1 MQRITWYGLLAV
13 VALIAPI
20 GGQAQAPQGQ
30 MPRASV
36 RELATIEA
44 DVTKIDLLP
53 SGRALIYTV
62 LSDRDTNRGRPR
74 AEDSTFTYD
83 IATKRSTLLGT
94 NMLGQK
100 VSPQGDRF
108 AFIRSSEDGRS
119 FVWTMPIDPE
129 TGIATGQA
137 QRVGLQP
144 GAGGAFSPDG
154 RMLLLH
160 ASRQDGAQDLVVTPA
175 TGGVER
181 IVANYPRGF
190 RSGGWSP
197 DGKSLYVVRESDDPR
212 TAVERVPVVG
222 GRSEPVVPR
231 TPITGNTVVGLS
243 PDGRVAF
250 FRANPDRYF
259 YRTIS
264 GVEGEISVALPP
276 LDTGWSY
283 NPRIES
289 RLQYAT
295 FTQVRHQ
302 GVRILDLATGQARD
316 LLPGV
321 HTSAPAWSPD
331 GRRIAV
337 LSGPLSH
344 RDIIVMNA
352 DGSGQRRYPLSPHL
366 MNGGSGGTP
375 WWPMPWSPDGRF
387 LAFRVNDGH
396 KVARVPA
403 DQLQIAL
410 LDLNSGQTRVL
421 ETSPGDFNDFVWRP
435 DSKGLRALK
444 RTFGTDGSSSR
455 WSIVEIP
462 LNGTEQLLRDISA
475 EFPGVNGIDFSSGR
489 AVVVRVASSLR
500 AGLFLVPLDGS
511 AARRLPDRG
520 AEPGSRFGIGRLVG
534 NQLFLGQVDAKG
546 EVRVM
551 TILSTVD
558 YSTRTLRL
566 PFHVVSNVVVRP
578 DGKDILLAGKASGD
592 SVNKLFLVPLDGS
605 ATRLLG
611 ELPSGSGG
619 SRALSPDGKLLA
631 YTSDGPIT
639 TKILEIDFEPVLQA
653 IVKR

>member
-13 VALIAPI
+13 VAFTAPI
-20 GGQAQAPQGQ
+20 GGRAQAPQAQ
-30 MPRASV
+30 MPRANV

-62 LSDRDTNRGRPR
+62 LSDRNTNRGRPR

-119 FVWTMPIDPE
+119 FLWTMPIDPK

-144 GAGGAFSPDG
+144 GAGGAFSTDG

-181 IVANYPRGF
+181 IVASYPRGL

-212 TAVERVPVVG
+212 TAVERVSVVG

-283 NPRIES
+283 NPRIEL

-344 RDIIVMNA
+344 RDIIVMDA
-352 DGSGQRRYPLSPHL
+352 DGSSQRRYPLSLHVSVQNQ
-366 MNGGSGGTP
+366 MRR
-375 WWPMPWSPDGRF
+375 PWSPDGRF
-387 LAFRVNDGH
+387 LALLVDDGH
-396 KVARVPA
+396 KVAEGPA
-403 DQLQIAL
+403 PAPRQIAI
-410 LDLNSGQTRVL
+410 LDLGSGTTRVL
-421 ETSPGDFNDFVWRP
+421 KPAPGEVASFIWRS
-435 DSKGLRALK
+435 DAKAIRAAK
-444 RTFGTDGSSSR
+444 RTVGPNGSTS
-455 WSIVEIP
+455 WSVVEFP
-462 LNGTEQLLRDISA
+462 LDGTERPLRDISA
-475 EFPGVNGIDFSSGR
+475 EFPKVF
-489 AVVVRVASSLR
+489 AVGFASDRMASV
-500 AGLFLVPLDGS
+500 LVTPGQSPEQFIVPVDGG
-511 AARRLPDRG
+511 AARRLPDPG
-520 AEPGSRFGIGRLVG
+520 IEPGSHMSGMMAAGNRLIIPVRNARG
-534 NQLFLGQVDAKG
+534 DMQVIKIQS
-546 EVRVM
+546 M
-551 TILSTVD
+551 VD
-558 YSTRTLRL
+558 DSTRTLSL
-566 PFHVVSNVVVRP
+566 PFAAVGGMIFP
-578 DGKDILLAGKASGD
+578 DGHRLVAVGKPTGAD
-592 SVNKLFLVPLDGS
+592 AKYKLFLVPLDGS
-605 ATRLLG
+605 PTRLIG
-611 ELPSGSGG
+611 EIPRGRGG
-619 SRALSPDGKLLA
+619 LLAPSPDGKLVA
-631 YTSDGPIT
+631 YTSDGSIT
-639 TKILEIDFEPVLQA
+639 SKILEIDFAPALQA

>member
-20 GGQAQAPQGQ
+20 GGQAQAPQAP
-30 MPRASV
+30 MPRANV

-62 LSDRDTNRGRPR
+62 LSDRNTNRGRPR
-74 AEDSTFTYD
+74 AEDSTFAYD

-119 FVWTMPIDPE
+119 FLWTMPIDPE

-160 ASRQDGAQDLVVTPA
+160 AFRQDGAQDLVVTPA

-212 TAVERVPVVG
+212 TAVERVSVVG

-366 MNGGSGGTP
+366 EDWGSSP
-375 WWPMPWSPDGRF
+375 LESPMPWSPDGRF
-387 LAFRVNDGH
+387 LAFRATDQQ
-396 KVARVPA
+396 KVAQGPN
-403 DQLQIAL
+403 DQRQLVL
-410 LDLNSGQTRVL
+410 LDVNSGQTRVL
-421 ETSPGDFNDFVWRP
+421 TTSSARIDRFVWRS
-435 DSKGLRALK
+435 DGGAI
-444 RTFGTDGSSSR
+444 RTLTRSVVPIGPSSR
-455 WSIVEIP
+455 WTIAEIP
-462 LNGTEQLLRDISA
+462 LNGAERSLRDLSA
-475 EFPGVNGIDFSSGR
+475 EFPKANYVVFASDR
-489 AVVVRVASSLR
+489 TAVVKVATDRSPEW
-500 AGLFLVPLDGS
+500 FLVPLDGG
-511 AARRLPDRG
+511 AAQRLPDPG
-520 AEPGSRFGIGRLVG
+520 FEPGSQVGGALVSGNRLGIGSINPRGETV
-534 NQLFLGQVDAKG
+534 AK
-546 EVRVM
+546 V
-551 TILSTVD
+551 LSTVGD
-558 YSTRTLRL
+558 STWTVRL
-566 PFHVVSNVVVRP
+566 PFEGVYAVPLP
-578 DGKDILLAGKASGD
+578 DGKQFVNSGKATGD
-592 SVNKLFLVPLDGS
+592 SVWKLFLVSLDGS
-605 ATRLLG
+605 ASRPVGEIPRGTGGLL
-611 ELPSGSGG
+611 
-619 SRALSPDGKLLA
+619 AVSPDGKLVA
-631 YTSDGPIT
+631 YTSDGPVT